1 MKKIFSIMILIA
13 ALIVG
18 GCSGS
23 SSSVSSV
30 NGEIHI
36 EGENCSESLGSA
48 ELEIDGGVLVGEAK
62 IKSGRVE
69 VQVGNKTYTFDN
81 SGEISVDVPP
91 GNREVNFRGLDNF
104 TGELTLKAV
113 PKV

>member
-1 MKKIFSIMILIA
+1 MKHFLSVMILIA
-13 ALIVG
+13 ALFVG
-18 GCSGS
+18 GCDSS

-30 NGEIHI
+30 NGDIHV
-36 EGENCSESLGSA
+36 EGENCSDSLGTA
-48 ELEIDGGVLVGEAK
+48 ELDIDGGALVGEAK

-69 VQVGNKTYTFDN
+69 VQVGNKTYTFDTG
-81 SGEISVDVPP
+81 GEISVDVPP

>member
-1 MKKIFSIMILIA
+1 MKKIFI
-13 ALIVG
+13 ALIVLTALFVG
-18 GCSGS
+18 GCDSS

-30 NGEIHI
+30 NGEIHV
-36 EGENCSESLGSA
+36 EGENCSDSLGST
-48 ELEIDGGVLVGEAK
+48 ELDIDGGVLVGDAK

-81 SGEISVDVPP
+81 SGEISVDVSP
-91 GNREVNFRGLDNF
+91 GNREVNFRGLNNF

>member
-1 MKKIFSIMILIA
+1 MKHFLSVMILIA

-18 GCSGS
+18 GCDS
-23 SSSVSSV
+23 SSSSISSD
-30 NGEIHI
+30 NGDIRV
-36 EGENCSESLGSA
+36 EGENINESLGTA
-48 ELEIDGGVLVGEAK
+48 ELDIDGGVLVGEAK

-91 GNREVNFRGLDNF
+91 GNREVNFRGLNNF
-104 TGELTLKAV
+104 TGKLLLKAV
-113 PKV
+113 PKD

>member
-1 MKKIFSIMILIA
+1 MKHFFSVMILIA

-18 GCSGS
+18 GCDS
-23 SSSVSSV
+23 SSSSISSD
-30 NGEIHI
+30 NGDIRV
-36 EGENCSESLGSA
+36 EGENINESLGTA
-48 ELEIDGGVLVGEAK
+48 ELDIDGGVLIGEAK

-91 GNREVNFRGLDNF
+91 GNREVNFRGLNNF

>member
-1 MKKIFSIMILIA
+1 MKHFFSVMILIA

-18 GCSGS
+18 GCDS
-23 SSSVSSV
+23 SSSSISSD
-30 NGEIHI
+30 NGDIRV
-36 EGENCSESLGSA
+36 EGENINESLGTA
-48 ELEIDGGVLVGEAK
+48 ELDIDGGVLVGEAK

>member
-1 MKKIFSIMILIA
+1 MKHFLSVMILIA

-18 GCSGS
+18 GCDS
-23 SSSVSSV
+23 SSSSISSD
-30 NGEIHI
+30 NGDIRV
-36 EGENCSESLGSA
+36 EGENINESLGTA
-48 ELEIDGGVLVGEAK
+48 ELDIDGGVLVGEAK

-91 GNREVNFRGLDNF
+91 GNREVNFRGLNNF